1 MRKGLYLA
9 DNQSF
14 GINYYLS
21 LVVVYVEE
29 GVIVRQFDHLEGMF
43 CGFVNDGQVEKPVRK
58 KKKKKGRER
67 LVEIVFI
74 KKKK

>member
-58 KKKKKGRER
+58 KKKKRER
-67 LVEIVFI
+67 KVS
-74 KKKK
+74 

>member
-43 CGFVNDGQVEKPVRK
+43 CGFVDDGQVEKPVR
-58 KKKKKGRER
+58 
-67 LVEIVFI
+67 
-74 KKKK
+74 